1 MGESEVAMCVP
12 WFSFVTCDLSHNQS
26 HSEENTRINVK
37 LGLQVFWFSGRNFSF
52 NLVGTLAKL
61 LSVKNLALSN

>member
-12 WFSFVTCDLSHNQS
+12 WFSFVTCNVSS
-26 HSEENTRINVK
+26 HSDENTRINVK
-37 LGLQVFWFSGRNFSF
+37 LGLQVYWISGRNFSF
-52 NLVGTLAKL
+52 NLVRTLAKL

>member
-12 WFSFVTCDLSHNQS
+12 WISIVTCDLS
-26 HSEENTRINVK
+26 HSEENTRITVK

-52 NLVGTLAKL
+52 NLVRMLAKL